1 MDDYPEHMGDN
12 DSSADEPYEDVYP
25 NAYPEAF
32 SSAPESLPDFLE
44 DDTPTPKSV
53 RAALPPKKKEPPKPP
68 PPKKE
73 YPPPPPKKE
82 YPPPKKKEPPKPPP
96 ARKTATVPAAP
107 MPAQSRLSRRL
118 SLWRRKLIRIAVVL
132 GIYAL
137 ALYVVFHYV
146 LKSEDDQPAPPT
158 STPVFVEGGGGW
170 PSGLGAVK
178 HTVPAMIQNVLSYYR
193 EQHGYE
199 FQGKAGQEW
208 YVEVEPTDGTLDPA
222 FTLYAPSGD
231 EIASADDRSADDL
244 TAETSLVLPQDGP
257 YRLLVRSSQ
266 GGQTVGSYLLIV
278 CVPGRCP

>member
-1 MDDYPEHMGDN
+1 MNDYPEHQGDN
-12 DSSADEPYEDVYP
+12 DSAADEPYEDVTP
-25 NAYPEAF
+25 NASFPPA
-32 SSAPESLPDFLE
+32 SLPEFLA

-53 RAALPPKKKEPPKPP
+53 RAAPPKKKEYPP
-68 PPKKE
+68 PPKKKE

-82 YPPPKKKEPPKPPP
+82 YPPPKKKEPPQPPP
-96 ARKTATVPAAP
+96 AKKTATVPAAP
-107 MPAQSRLSRRL
+107 APAQSRLSRRL
-118 SLWRRKLIRIAVVL
+118 SLWRRKLIRLALVV

-137 ALYVVFHYV
+137 GLYIVFRFI
-146 LKSEDDQPAPPT
+146 LNPEDDQPAPPT
-158 STPVFVEGGGGW
+158 ATPVFVEEGGGW
-170 PSGLGAVK
+170 PSGLGAIK
-178 HTVPAMIQNVLSYYR
+178 HTVPAMIPNVLSYYR

-208 YVEVEPTDGTLDPA
+208 YIEVEPTDGMLDPA

-266 GGQTVGSYLLIV
+266 GGQTAGSYLLIL